1 MTFDY
6 DVIIIGSGP
15 AGFSCAMQSTKFD
28 KKVLIV
34 EASGH
39 ELGGS
44 WISKGTVPSK
54 ALRAAAKLIQSFHSQ
69 FGDERGRKPF
79 ERFRMEDIMEYKDPI
94 LKSKNRQFKD
104 DIIKNE
110 VETVRGWG
118 RIIDKNTVEVAD
130 QLNNKN
136 TYTAKYILISTGSSP
151 KKPKNFDIDHAKVLD
166 YTSVLELTHIP
177 RRLVIIGSGIISI
190 EFATVFAALGTR
202 VTILS
207 DLNEVLPFLDE
218 EVKSGLLKAIK
229 KKNIQIFNN
238 TKIKKISTN
247 DLRTCDEVLFKV
259 KGKKQMQVVETDHV
273 LYIGGKKP
281 NTEDLGLEEI
291 GIEKDENGHIK
302 VDKHFRSSVPNIY
315 AAGDV
320 IGQPSLASASFLQG
334 RLSSTSMF
342 GSLTNQAV
350 ETEDIPFGIYSIPEI
365 SGIGLTEKQAQE
377 LGMDVTVGRSYYE
390 SLTRADLNHETDGIL
405 KLVFKTDDL
414 KLVGVHIIGEQATD
428 MIHLGQAVMAFNG
441 DIKYFIERVL
451 NYPTYTEAYKIAAFN
466 GLNRVYKTGVK
477 YKNIL
482 DKIQSQ

>member
-34 EASGH
+34 EASDH
-39 ELGGS
+39 NLGGS

-54 ALRAAAKLIQSFHSQ
+54 ALRAAAKLIQSFHKQ
-69 FGDERGRKPF
+69 FGDEKGRKPF
-79 ERFRMEDIMEYKDPI
+79 ERFRMEDIMEYKEPI
-94 LKSKNRQFKD
+94 LDSKNRQFKD

-110 VETVRGWG
+110 VETARGWG
-118 RIIDKNTVEVAD
+118 RIIDKNTVEVTD

-136 TYTAKYILISTGSSP
+136 NYTAKYILISTGSRPSE
-151 KKPKNFDIDHAKVLD
+151 PKNFKVDHARILD
-166 YTSVLELTHIP
+166 YSSALELTHIP

-190 EFATVFAALGTR
+190 EFATIFAALGSR

-218 EVKSGLLKAIK
+218 EVKAELIKSIK
-229 KKNIQIFNN
+229 KTNIQIFNN

-259 KGKKQMQVVETDHV
+259 KDQEQLQVVETDHV
-273 LYIGGKKP
+273 LYIGGKIP
-281 NTEDLGLEEI
+281 NTKTLGLEEV
-291 GIEKDENGHIK
+291 GVETDKNGHIK
-302 VDKHFRSSVPNIY
+302 VDNHYRTSVSNIY

-342 GSLTNQAV
+342 GSSTKITP

-365 SGIGLTEKQAQE
+365 SGIGLTEKKAKE
-377 LGMDVTVGRSYYE
+377 LGIDVTVGRAYFKT
-390 SLTRADLNHETDGIL
+390 LTRADLNHETDGIL
-405 KLVFKTDDL
+405 KIVFKTDDL
-414 KLVGVHIIGEQATD
+414 KLLGVHIIGEQATD
-428 MIHLGQAVMAFNG
+428 NIHLGQVVMAYNG

-451 NYPTYTEAYKIAAFN
+451 NYPTYSEAYKIAAFN
-466 GLNRVYKTGVK
+466 GLNRVYKAGVK
-477 YKNIL
+477 YKKIL
-482 DKIQSQ
+482 EKNQ